1 MVCFLHEVGEVGHAG
16 QFVQV
21 RRGKVLR
28 LQHHR
33 DLKLPGILHG
43 FNSLALY
50 CLFKK

>member
-33 DLKLPGILHG
+33 DLKLPGIRIRVEY
-43 FNSLALY
+43 SLALY
-50 CLFKK
+50 QI